1 MASLCLT
8 AGALSATL
16 FAQTLHLAWTP
27 ADGVAREETWRIEN
41 RQFVLAASRS
51 AVRDPAV
58 AAASDALRVGS
69 WDHRWPPAKPR
80 SKLLLERADLRADYV
95 LCEQGWCRPLESF
108 LPRAQAPRVE
118 LAPCA
123 MKR

>member
-8 AGALSATL
+8 AGALSASL

-27 ADGVAREETWRIEN
+27 ADGIAREETWRIEN
-41 RQFVLAASRS
+41 HRFVLAAQRR

-58 AAASDALRVGS
+58 AAAKDALRAGN
-69 WDHRWPPAKPR
+69 WDHSWPALKPQPR
-80 SKLLLERADLRADYV
+80 LLLERADLRADYV

-108 LPRAQAPRVE
+108 LPRARAPRVE
-118 LAPCA
+118 LSFCA
-123 MKR
+123 ARP